1 MQKNRTEQDMQPK
14 SVTRRNA
21 LAWSAGLAA
30 LSLLPPWARAQ
41 DNYPAKAVTLI
52 LSFPPGAIVDN
63 VGRKLA
69 AALTALW
76 KVPVVCDN
84 RPGAGGNLAGG
95 IVAKAPPDGY
105 TLLLSQY
112 DSMVIAKAGNA
123 SIGYDPLNDLVPV
136 AQVGLSTTLF
146 LVNANSPFKT
156 FPEFIAYAKANPG
169 KLNFGSNGHGGSYH
183 LGIEQLNSI
192 AKTSITHIPY
202 KGGAPSMMDLLAG
215 RVDAILAS
223 TSLAQPQLKAGKV
236 RLLALGSARRS
247 PLYPGVPTIAE
258 LGNPGYDTSL
268 GLGVFAPQGTPAA
281 VVQKL
286 NRDINTA
293 LADSELRQ
301 QLAVEGVD
309 PTNVSQ
315 AQFHARLTSD
325 VNTTASLLKQL
336 NIRLE

>member
-1 MQKNRTEQDMQPK
+1 MQENRNGQSTHAK
-14 SVTRRNA
+14 GITRRVS
-21 LAWSAGLAA
+21 LAWGAGLAM
-30 LSLLPPWARAQ
+30 LPLFSTSAGAQ
-41 DNYPAKAVTLI
+41 ESYPAKPVTLV

-69 AALTALW
+69 AKLTALW

-95 IVAKAPPDGY
+95 IVAKAPADGY

-123 SIGYDPLNDLVPV
+123 SIGYDPLNDLIPV

-223 TSLAQPQLKAGKV
+223 TSLALPQLKAEKV

-247 PLYPGVPTIAE
+247 SLYPGVPTIAE

-281 VVQKL
+281 IVQKI
-286 NRDINTA
+286 NRDINIA
-293 LADSELRQ
+293 LGDPELLQ

-309 PTNVSQ
+309 PTPITQ
-315 AQFHARLTSD
+315 AEFHTRLTDD
-325 VNTTASLLKQL
+325 VNTTSKLLKQL

>member
-1 MQKNRTEQDMQPK
+1 MQKNRTEQGMQAK
-14 SVTRRNA
+14 SVTRRTA
-21 LAWSAGLAA
+21 LARSAGLAA

-69 AALTALW
+69 ATLTALW

>member
-1 MQKNRTEQDMQPK
+1 MQKNRTEQGMQAK
-14 SVTRRNA
+14 SVTRRTT

-69 AALTALW
+69 ATLTALW